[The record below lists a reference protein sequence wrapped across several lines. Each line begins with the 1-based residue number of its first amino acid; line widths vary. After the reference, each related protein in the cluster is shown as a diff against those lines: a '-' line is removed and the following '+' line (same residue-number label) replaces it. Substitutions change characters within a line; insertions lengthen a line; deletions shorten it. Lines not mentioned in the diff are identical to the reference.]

1 MVYPKSYGT
10 AIWVGLPAIG
20 KHLKNIF
27 EDGKLSQD
35 MTVSKT
41 EITTPQSAMDDKF
54 QTQKVD
60 FYHLDAVIAVRWAT
74 AIRAKV
80 MASETGRASQMPG
93 VPARWG
99 MRIKDG
105 TRKTRPRANEYAIAD
120 NHQSHVHHSAEAL
133 SSPAILGIMETSA
146 GSQSTESSLSA
157 ESHLAASCSSL
168 NSPCPRW
175 VANTLPSL
183 NMTAATT
190 SIFFIS

>member
-1 MVYPKSYGT
+1 MVFPKSYGT
-10 AIWVGLPAIG
+10 AIWTGLPAIG

-41 EITTPQSAMDDKF
+41 ETTTPQSAMDDKF

-60 FYHLDAVIAVRWAT
+60 FYHLDAVIAVRRAT

-105 TRKTRPRANEYAIAD
+105 TRKTRPRAN
-120 NHQSHVHHSAEAL
+120 
-133 SSPAILGIMETSA
+133 
-146 GSQSTESSLSA
+146 
-157 ESHLAASCSSL
+157 
-168 NSPCPRW
+168 
-175 VANTLPSL
+175 
-183 NMTAATT
+183 
-190 SIFFIS
+190 

>member
-1 MVYPKSYGT
+1 MDREVQFLLYNMPEDSGKVQVVIKDET
-10 AIWVGLPAIG
+10 IWCTQKAMAQLFGVGVPAVS

-60 FYHLDAVIAVRWAT
+60 FYHLDAVIAVRRAT

-105 TRKTRPRANEYAIAD
+105 TRKTRPRANEY
-120 NHQSHVHHSAEAL
+120 VV
-133 SSPAILGIMETSA
+133 A
-146 GSQSTESSLSA
+146 GSTLSTL
-157 ESHLAASCSSL
+157 
-168 NSPCPRW
+168 W
-175 VANTLPSL
+175 K
-183 NMTAATT
+183 
-190 SIFFIS
+190 